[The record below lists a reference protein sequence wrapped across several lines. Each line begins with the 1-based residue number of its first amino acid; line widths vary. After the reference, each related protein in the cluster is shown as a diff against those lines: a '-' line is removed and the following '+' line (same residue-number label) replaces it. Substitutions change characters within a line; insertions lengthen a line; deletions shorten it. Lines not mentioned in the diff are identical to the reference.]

1 MMVYSL
7 PAFLCEIRER
17 IFVNTQVIFG
27 AIIVVGLTVTFGY
40 CARIGDQ
47 QMLSEKIISLEDVKN
62 LFPQTPQEIENDTQ
76 KYIKQAQRAVD
87 ALIAISDGKRTFA
100 NTAKVLDDLGSR
112 NDLTVHYSA
121 VAVTEYLHPDKAMR
135 DAAHTAQEIIQV
147 FFVEQLSNNK
157 KLYEAFRAYA
167 QGNAK
172 TEQINAE
179 QRYFVDETMKDF
191 KRAGLDLP
199 EQELE
204 NVRTIKKKLQK
215 LSMEYGRTIA
225 QDNRTIQVSR
235 DELKG
240 LDDEY
245 IETLKKSE
253 DGNYILGVD
262 YPTVT
267 QVMENCTDASTRKK
281 LYEAFHSRGYPA
293 NEQLLKD
300 IIAARDEL
308 AKTLGYESFAALNLE
323 DQMIKSPERA
333 ESFLAGV
340 REKAEKKDNQE
351 LDLLIK
357 ELPESVELT
366 ADGKIKAW
374 DGAFLRNQYKKKHL
388 NVDEQKIAEYFS
400 MDYAIKQLLDIYSQ
414 FMSVVFKEV
423 PIAGLWHED
432 VRAIEV
438 YSKDG
443 SQLYGYLLL
452 DLHPRPNKYSHA
464 CHAGVVP
471 ALQLADGSRLPDVSV
486 VIANFTKP
494 TKDKP
499 ALLKRNEVN
508 TFFHEFGH
516 AVHALLGATQLGSF
530 AGTSVKRDFVEMP
543 SQMLEEWLWDKDILK
558 KISKHYKTGE
568 PLPDEMIDNISALKR
583 FDSGGF
589 VTRQAMLAQ
598 YALDLFKAGAS
609 KNPDVILR
617 ELLSKLQPR
626 IEFGSSYRL
635 FANFG
640 HLTGYAA
647 KYYGYLWS
655 KVFALDLFETIAK
668 EGLLNPEIGNRY
680 VTEILSKGGSID
692 PNQLLKNFLGREP
705 RQDAF
710 IRDLGLQAE

>member
-1 MMVYSL
+1 M
-7 PAFLCEIRER
+7 
-17 IFVNTQVIFG
+17 
-27 AIIVVGLTVTFGY
+27 
-40 CARIGDQ
+40 GDTK
-47 QMLSEKIISLEDVKN
+47 MLSEQITSLNDVKN
-62 LFPQTPQEIENDTQ
+62 LFPKSPEEIEQ
-76 KYIKQAQRAVD
+76 QAEKYIKEAQRAVD
-87 ALIAISDGKRTFA
+87 AIIAIPDEKRTFE
-100 NTAKVLDDLGSR
+100 NTAKALDDL
-112 NDLTVHYSA
+112 SA
-121 VAVTEYLHPDKAMR
+121 RDNLAVKYGAIAIVEYVHPDKEMR
-135 DAAHTAQEIIQV
+135 DASHAAQEKIQA
-147 FFVEQLSNNK
+147 FLVEQLSNNK
-157 KLYEAFRAYA
+157 ALYEAFKAYA
-167 QGNAK
+167 QGNAQN
-172 TEQINAE
+172 ENLNAE
-179 QRYFVDETMKDF
+179 QRYFVDEAMKDF

-199 EQELE
+199 EKELE
-204 NVRTIKKKLQK
+204 AVRDLKKKLQK
-215 LSMEYGRTIA
+215 LSMEYGRIIA
-225 QDNRTIQVSR
+225 QDNRTIEVSR

-245 IETLKKSE
+245 IDTLKKSE
-253 DGNYILGVD
+253 GGNYILGVD

-267 QVMENCTDASTRKK
+267 QVMENCTIEPTRKK
-281 LYEAFHSRGYPA
+281 LYEAFYSRGYPA
-293 NEQLLKD
+293 NEQILKD

-308 AKTLGYESFAALNLE
+308 AKALGYESFAALNLE

-333 ESFLAGV
+333 ESFLAGL
-340 REKAEKKDNQE
+340 RQKAEKKDNQE

-357 ELPESVELT
+357 ELPESVTLT
-366 ADGKIKAW
+366 PGGKIKAW

-388 NVDEQKIAEYFS
+388 NVDEQKIAEYFP
-400 MDYAIKQLLDIYSQ
+400 MDFAIEQLLDIYSQ
-414 FMSVVFKEV
+414 FMSVTFKEV
-423 PIAGLWHED
+423 PVSGLWHED
-432 VRAIEV
+432 VKAIEV

-452 DLHPRPNKYSHA
+452 DLHPRENKYSHA

-471 ALQLADGSRLPDVSV
+471 ALQLADGAKLPDVSV

-499 ALLKRNEVN
+499 ALLKRDEVN

-516 AVHALLGATQLGSF
+516 AMHALLGATQLGSF
-530 AGTSVKRDFVEMP
+530 SGTSVKRDFVEMP
-543 SQMLEEWLWDKDILK
+543 SQMLEEWLWNKDILK
-558 KISKHYKTGE
+558 KVSKHYKTGE
-568 PLPDEMIDNISALKR
+568 PLSDEMIDNILTLKH
-583 FDSGGF
+583 FNSGGF

-598 YALDLFKAGAS
+598 YALDLFKEGAD
-609 KNPDVILR
+609 KDPHAVLHA
-617 ELLSKLQPR
+617 LLSNLQPR
-626 IEFGSSYRL
+626 IEHGPSYRL

-668 EGLLNPEIGNRY
+668 EGLLNPEIGSRY

>member
-1 MMVYSL
+1 
-7 PAFLCEIRER
+7 
-17 IFVNTQVIFG
+17 VNYHIILG
-27 AIIVVGLTVTFGY
+27 AVVVVGLTFTFGY
-40 CARIGDQ
+40 CARMGDTK
-47 QMLSEKIISLEDVKN
+47 MLSEQITSLNDVKN
-62 LFPQTPQEIENDTQ
+62 LFPKSPEEIEQ
-76 KYIKQAQRAVD
+76 QAEKYIKEAQSTVD
-87 ALIAISDGKRTFA
+87 AIIAIPDEQRTFV
-100 NTAKVLDDLGSR
+100 NTAKALDD
-112 NDLTVHYSA
+112 VSA
-121 VAVTEYLHPDKAMR
+121 RDNLAVKYGAIAIVEYVHPDKSMR
-135 DAAHTAQEIIQV
+135 DASHAAQEKIQA
-147 FFVEQLSNNK
+147 FLVEQLSNNK
-157 KLYEAFRAYA
+157 ALYEAFKAYA
-167 QGNAK
+167 DGNAQN
-172 TEQINAE
+172 EELNAE
-179 QRYFVDETMKDF
+179 QRYFVDEAMKDF

-199 EQELE
+199 EKELE
-204 NVRTIKKKLQK
+204 AVRNLKKKLQK
-215 LSMEYGRTIA
+215 LSMEYGRIIA
-225 QDNRTIQVSR
+225 QDNRTIEVSR

-245 IETLKKSE
+245 IDTLKKSE
-253 DGNYILGVD
+253 GGNYILGVD

-267 QVMENCTDASTRKK
+267 QVMENCTIEPTRKK

-293 NEQLLKD
+293 NEQILKD

-308 AKTLGYESFAALNLE
+308 AKALGYESFAALNLE

-333 ESFLAGV
+333 ESFLAGL
-340 REKAEKKDNQE
+340 RQKADKKDNQE

-357 ELPESVELT
+357 ELPESVTLT
-366 ADGKIKAW
+366 PGGKIKAW

-388 NVDEQKIAEYFS
+388 NVDEQKIAEYFP
-400 MDYAIKQLLDIYSQ
+400 MDFAIEQLLDIYSQ
-414 FMSVVFKEV
+414 FMSVTFKEV
-423 PIAGLWHED
+423 PVSGLWHED
-432 VRAIEV
+432 VKAIEV

-452 DLHPRPNKYSHA
+452 DLHPRENKYSHA

-471 ALQLADGSRLPDVSV
+471 ALQLSDGAKLPDVSV

-499 ALLKRNEVN
+499 ALLKRDEVN

-516 AVHALLGATQLGSF
+516 AMHALLGATQLGSF
-530 AGTSVKRDFVEMP
+530 SGTSVKRDFVEMP
-543 SQMLEEWLWDKDILK
+543 SQMLEEWLWNKEILK
-558 KISKHYKTGE
+558 KVSKHYKTGE
-568 PLPDEMIDNISALKR
+568 PLSDEMIDNILTLKH
-583 FDSGGF
+583 FNSGGF

-598 YALDLFKAGAS
+598 YALDLFKEGAD
-609 KNPDVILR
+609 KDPHAVLHT
-617 ELLSKLQPR
+617 LLSNLQPR
-626 IEFGSSYRL
+626 IEHGPSYRL

-668 EGLLNPEIGNRY
+668 EGLLNPEIGSRY